1 MPLINCKVELK
12 LEWIKYCVLAIVGVD
27 NINVEP
33 IIYIIFT
40 IKGRIFYVAVATLS
54 EKRQWKTIKTP

>member
-12 LEWIKYCVLAIVGVD
+12 LEWIKYCVLAIVDVD

-40 IKGRIFYVAVATLS
+40 IKGRIFYVTVATLS
-54 EKRQWKTIKTP
+54 EKRQ